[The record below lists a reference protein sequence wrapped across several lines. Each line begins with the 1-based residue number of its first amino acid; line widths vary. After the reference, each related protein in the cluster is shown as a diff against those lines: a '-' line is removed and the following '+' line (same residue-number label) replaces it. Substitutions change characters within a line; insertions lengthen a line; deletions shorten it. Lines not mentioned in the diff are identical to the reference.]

1 MYVLYRYID
10 RYRKAGTRDK
20 PVPHVEY
27 LPQDRLGVGME
38 TSLLLLCGL
47 TVLEVVLFQEVHV
60 NLIVDIIQLQSC
72 GLSDKAN
79 CHIFGR
85 IYESQTGNF
94 LQLCSVINI
103 VINVMNL
110 VFVYVTRSRQR
121 HNNSV
126 PVSVWCLNI
135 STSGRLVTC
144 WTVFKIVFNSVLVC
158 GLLLTGGVTVTSVI
172 LISSLGKG
180 SQSATSQPSKK
191 INFQL
196 ILFLLFVLC
205 WICFV

>member
-1 MYVLYRYID
+1 M
-10 RYRKAGTRDK
+10 GRDK

-38 TSLLLLCGL
+38 TSLLLLCGP

-79 CHIFGR
+79 CHIVGR

-172 LISSLGKG
+172 LISSLGY
-180 SQSATSQPSKK
+180 
-191 INFQL
+191 L
-196 ILFLLFVLC
+196 VLLLRLLGDLTDLTGGEEDGAASRLTVQYRKLSTED
-205 WICFV
+205 V